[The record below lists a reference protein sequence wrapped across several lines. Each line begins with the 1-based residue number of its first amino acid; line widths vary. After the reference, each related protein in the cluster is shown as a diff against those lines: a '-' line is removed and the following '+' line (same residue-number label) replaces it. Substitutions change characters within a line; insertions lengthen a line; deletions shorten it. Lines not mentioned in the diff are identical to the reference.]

1 MFNIKDFEI
10 IVTGGSSGI
19 GKAISLG
26 LLNLGAKVT
35 ILDIK
40 KPNFKTL
47 KYFSYISCNL
57 GDKKSIKKAMS
68 IYNKKIKSINGLV
81 NCAGI
86 TISKEAINYDL
97 ESWSKT
103 LNINLTGPFYLC
115 QEVAKKMIKAKIAGS
130 IINFTSIGAEEGFEN
145 NPAYAASKGG
155 LKALT
160 KSLAT
165 EWGKYNIRINNIVP
179 GYTNTPM
186 NKKSWNDNKSMNKRA
201 ERTSLSRWAKPE
213 EMLGPTIFL
222 LSRESSYVT
231 GSDLIVDG
239 GWTSKGM

>member
-1 MFNIKDFEI
+1 MIFSINNFEI

-26 LLNLGAKVT
+26 LINHGARVT

-40 KPNFKTL
+40 KPSLKNFK
-47 KYFSYISCNL
+47 FNYINCDL
-57 GDKKSIKKAMS
+57 GNIKSIKTALAK
-68 IYNKKIKSINGLV
+68 YHKNTKHINGLV

-86 TISKEAINYDL
+86 TISKEALNYD
-97 ESWSKT
+97 SSAWFKT
-103 LNINLTGPFYLC
+103 LNINLSGPFFLC
-115 QEVAKKMIKAKIAGS
+115 QEVAKKMIKEKIKGS

-155 LKALT
+155 LKTLT

-165 EWGKYNIRINNIVP
+165 EWGKHNIRLNNIVP

-186 NKKSWNDNKSMNKRA
+186 NKKSWNDTKSMKKRA
-201 ERTSLSRWAKPE
+201 ERTSLNRWAKPE
-213 EMLGPTIFL
+213 EMVGPTIFL
-222 LSRESSYVT
+222 LSKESSYVT

>member
-1 MFNIKDFEI
+1 MFNIRDFEV

-19 GKAISLG
+19 GRSISIGLINQGAI
-26 LLNLGAKVT
+26 VT
-35 ILDIK
+35 VLDVK
-40 KPNFKTL
+40 KPKLNNL
-47 KYFSYISCNL
+47 KNLNYINCDLDDN
-57 GDKKSIKKAMS
+57 KSIKKALS
-68 IYNKKIKSINGLV
+68 AYFKKTKYINGLI

-86 TISKEAINYDL
+86 TISDEALTYNFL
-97 ESWSKT
+97 NWSNT
-103 LNINLTGPFYLC
+103 LNINLSAPFFLC
-115 QEVAKKMIKAKIAGS
+115 QEVAKKMIKEKISGS

-165 EWGKYNIRINNIVP
+165 EWGKYNIRVNNIVP

-186 NKKSWNDNKSMNKRA
+186 NKKSWNDNKLMKKRA
-201 ERTSLSRWAKPE
+201 ERTSLNRWAKPE

-222 LSRESSYVT
+222 LANESSYVT